1 MAQGCL
7 LTSEDLDLQYCDVA
21 KAGKSLKGARETL
34 ERDMIQRALIR
45 NKENVTKAA
54 EELGITRPTLY
65 DLMSKLTMRVTQT
78 GEEEQR
84 AKP

>member
-1 MAQGCL
+1 M
-7 LTSEDLDLQYCDVA
+7 
-21 KAGKSLKGARETL
+21 SLKEVRETL
-34 ERDMIQRALIR
+34 ERDMILSALTR
-45 NKENVTKAA
+45 HRGNMTKTA

-65 DLMSKLTMRVTQT
+65 DLMSKLTIRVTQT